1 LAKAWTDKKTKMEE
15 RDINPTESLN
25 IIQSMVSKT
34 QRQYSDDSFYYIMW
48 GWLALGAALGHFI
61 LLKMNIEQAPVVWFL
76 MPVGGIVSMIY
87 GAKQSK
93 KEKIKTYVSTY
104 MGYLWGAMGI
114 AMAVTLSMM
123 FKLGVENTYPILIL
137 IYGIGTFVSGGLL
150 SFRPLIIGGIIC
162 FLLSVGA
169 FFVSFQ
175 IQLLF
180 IAGAM
185 LVSYIIPG
193 HLLKAKFSH

>member
-1 LAKAWTDKKTKMEE
+1 MEE
-15 RDINPTESLN
+15 RDINPAESLS
-25 IIQSMVSKT
+25 IIQSMVNKT

-48 GWLALGAALGHFI
+48 GWLALAAALAHFV
-61 LLKMNIEQAPVVWFL
+61 LLKMDIEQAPIVWLL

-87 GAKQSK
+87 GAKQNK

-104 MGYLWGAMGI
+104 MGYLWSAMGI
-114 AMAVTLSMM
+114 AMVVTLSMM
-123 FKLGVENTYPILIL
+123 FKLGVENTYPVLIL

-150 SFRPLIIGGIIC
+150 SFRPLIVGGVVC
-162 FLLSVGA
+162 FVLSVAA
-169 FFVSFQ
+169 FFVPFH

-180 IAGAM
+180 IAAAM

>member
-1 LAKAWTDKKTKMEE
+1 MEE
-15 RDINPTESLN
+15 RDINPSESLS
-25 IIQSMVSKT
+25 IIQSMVNKT

-48 GWLALGAALGHFI
+48 GWLVLVASIAHFI
-61 LLKMNIEQAPVVWFL
+61 LMQLNIQQAPVVWML
-76 MPVGGIVSMIY
+76 MPVGGIVSFVY

-93 KEKIKTYVSTY
+93 KEKVKTYVNTY
-104 MGYLWGAMGI
+104 MGYLWTAMGLSMI
-114 AMAVTLSMM
+114 IVLSMM
-123 FKLGVENTYPILIL
+123 FKLGVENAYPILIL

-150 SFRPLIIGGIIC
+150 SFKPLIVGGIIC
-162 FLLSVGA
+162 FGLSVAA

-180 IAGAM
+180 IAAAM

-193 HLLKAKFSH
+193 HLLKAKFNN